1 MDLGYQVFG
10 CIHRKGG
17 QALTQL
23 PRALVDAQ
31 SHVDVAPGAWGRVA
45 WALFRFDGF
54 GIQAFP
60 T

>member
-31 SHVDVAPGAWGRVA
+31 SHVDVAPGAWGRGG
-45 WALFRFDGF
+45 LGTF
-54 GIQAFP
+54 
-60 T
+60 